1 MGVVNYKSVRLLQH
15 GKKKNH
21 VVYIFIRVFV
31 STSWV
36 KLITIVVSLC
46 VLPSRCKDQR
56 PSCTFNV
63 RIHHNRLIYNRGE
76 DGGET
81 VVTGT
86 HCFTPV

>member
-1 MGVVNYKSVRLLQH
+1 MGVVIFISQFLLQH
-15 GKKKNH
+15 GEKKNY

-36 KLITIVVSLC
+36 KLITIVFSLR

-63 RIHHNRLIYNRGE
+63 RIHHNRLIYNIL
-76 DGGET
+76 
-81 VVTGT
+81 V
-86 HCFTPV
+86 P